1 MKNAFLKRQSLGKNL
16 PADGSGRYYD
26 AKNAEEKFHAA
37 RVTAFGCG
45 CCRPYAKAWHPEY
58 GLLTDEDDQLILRLN
73 DDEDRAS
80 FCRDFLDQPEKVLF
94 PQGIGANLFPV
105 TKTVSIS
112 GALTMNLW
120 TGKLAGN
127 ILASGH
133 TPFVLPHVR

>member
-1 MKNAFLKRQSLGKNL
+1 MHAPVDLAPKAMKNAFLKRQSLGKNI

-73 DDEDRAS
+73 DDEDRAA
-80 FCRDFLDQPEKVLF
+80 FCNDVLDHRSSPLSE
-94 PQGIGANLFPV
+94 GIGRHLFNVP
-105 TKTVSIS
+105 KMSPS
-112 GALTMNLW
+112 LD
-120 TGKLAGN
+120 
-127 ILASGH
+127 
-133 TPFVLPHVR
+133 R